1 MQFQVAV
8 ERMMAAGLGEKHVL
22 DAADG
27 GSVGRLERTEELDEA
42 LQVRIH
48 EHHCREPH
56 GRSFMTDLAGDLQ
69 KPRNGLG
76 AFADLDGDVGWLA
89 KIPGYMISHC
99 FAHAESASPV
109 GLPIDLVRDL
119 CRDSL
124 KVCAGLAIGIVLSV
138 VGRRVSFGCRASLRR
153 SSGVHPAERDTS
165 LVLLILKG
173 LDHDK
178 PFDE

>member
-27 GSVGRLERTEELDEA
+27 GSVGRLEHAEELDEA

-76 AFADLDGDVGWLA
+76 ASADLDGNIGWLA
-89 KIPGYMISHC
+89 KIPGYVVSHC
-99 FAHAESASPV
+99 FAHAESASRV

-124 KVCAGLAIGIVLSV
+124 KVRAGLTIGIVLNV
-138 VGRRVSFGCRASLRR
+138 VGRRVSFGSRASLRR
-153 SSGVHPAERDTS
+153 RKGVHPAEKDTS
-165 LVLLILKG
+165 LILLILKG
-173 LDHDK
+173 FDHDISS
-178 PFDE
+178 DE